1 MKELVSTV
9 AYVKYFAQK
18 NAIELTKFAHKINDS
33 CVSCG
38 LCAKNCPVK
47 AISKK
52 SSGVMSSEK

>member
-1 MKELVSTV
+1 MYNIDEGTCIDCGVCKILCP
-9 AYVKYFAQK
+9 K
-18 NAIELTKFAHKINDS
+18 NAIELTKFARKINDS

-52 SSGVMSSEK
+52 DE

>member
-1 MKELVSTV
+1 MYNIDEGTCIDCGVCKILCP
-9 AYVKYFAQK
+9 K

-52 SSGVMSSEK
+52 EE